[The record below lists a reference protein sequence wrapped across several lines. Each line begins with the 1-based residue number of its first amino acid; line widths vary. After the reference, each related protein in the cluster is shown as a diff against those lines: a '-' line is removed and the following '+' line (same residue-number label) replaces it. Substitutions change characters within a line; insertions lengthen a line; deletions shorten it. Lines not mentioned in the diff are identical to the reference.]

1 MANDDELV
9 ELARFPGEPEASV
22 LVARLKDAGIDATVF
37 GGHIKNANLFFAL
50 TLRLAVMV
58 RRDDLE
64 AARAVMQQEDALPE
78 GWEDEA
84 EQMPAEDE

>member
-1 MANDDELV
+1 MPTDDDLV
-9 ELARFPGEPEASV
+9 ELAKFPGEPEASV
-22 LVARLKDAGIDATVF
+22 LVARLRDAGIHATVF
-37 GGHIKNANLFFAL
+37 GGHIKNADLFFAL

-58 RRDDLE
+58 RRADLE
-64 AARAVMQQEDALPE
+64 AATAVMQEEAPPE

>member
-1 MANDDELV
+1 MSHDDDLV
-9 ELARFPGEPEASV
+9 ELATFPSEPEASV
-22 LVARLKDAGIDATVF
+22 LVARLHDAGIKATVL

-50 TLRLAVMV
+50 TLQLSVVV
-58 RRDDLE
+58 RRADLD
-64 AARAVMQQEDALPE
+64 AARAVMQEETLPE

>member
-1 MANDDELV
+1 MERDDDLV

-22 LVARLKDAGIDATVF
+22 LVARLKDAGIDATIF

-64 AARAVMQQEDALPE
+64 AARAVMQEDALPE